1 MAQILSQK
9 IGKGDLRI
17 KRWVSNMRSQPCV
30 LPLSATHQLVMVG
43 RSMVAPLSP
52 DSAWKE
58 LGALLAAISVGR
70 TFLRGG

>member
-1 MAQILSQK
+1 
-9 IGKGDLRI
+9 
-17 KRWVSNMRSQPCV
+17 MRSQPCV